1 MSADAAETNR
11 FWAWLQKP
19 WWFFRDVMHSLKP
32 ARFSFF
38 VALAGAAVFLLV
50 QQGTEVLRA
59 LAERHADMGKV
70 DLHPVI
76 YFYGALLIWSLQSW
90 YWARVLLDHRPLPT
104 ARTNFASSD
113 EVIAWFRLHGPR
125 ILGVLPPLLVA
136 WGCFFIAPAGYSAGA
151 AARTTLYKFGAAAVL
166 MAVLLY
172 LFFILRRLWLKV
184 PVKTPTESPAGIWQ
198 DRGTLWAVLA
208 FAAFALVLLAL
219 FWTQPVKTGLYL
231 GSGAILCLA
240 AATWVSFGSV
250 VVLAA
255 GRLRLPLIGLLLVW
269 AMLCSRCNDN
279 HAIRTVATDTPPST
293 ATSNKTPIK
302 DAFIIWHDAVQKAYP
317 MAGPAPRPVFIV
329 ATEGGGIRAAYWT
342 AVVLSALQ
350 DQSLDHRKAWLD
362 AHPGQPPP
370 PDFASHVFAI
380 SGVSGGSLG
389 AVVFDALL
397 AEDVAYPMEN
407 KAHDV
412 LRQDFLSPTL
422 AAMFFPDLLQRFL
435 PGRFASADR
444 AAALEKAWEYGW
456 EQTISGTASD
466 GDPHGNRLAQAFRKL
481 WQTRKGEVP
490 LPALFLNGTRVESGK
505 RIITSNL
512 PITSTYLGE
521 FADAED
527 AEEKLGNNASNRD
540 IPLSTAAH
548 MSARFTYVSPAGLL
562 PDGGH
567 VVDGGYFENS
577 GAATAL
583 EVLYEVEAAIEQGH
597 WPEPVVPIVIEIRN
611 GPTEEK
617 PDTRK
622 ETADARKDAADARK
636 DATPV
641 RKDAGDA
648 PQKTNRDFLCEILAP
663 INTLVHTR
671 EARGALAQEAIE
683 SEQQSQQ
690 EELQTSHPEITLRNR
705 VLFGLHDSPVPLP
718 LGWMLSGDA
727 AKEMRRQLHE
737 NHDNAENADAV
748 MGELLG
754 TRPAP

>member
-1 MSADAAETNR
+1 MSAQVAEVNR
-11 FWAWLQKP
+11 GWGWLQKP
-19 WWFFRDVMHSLKP
+19 WWFFRDVIRCLKP

-50 QQGTEVLRA
+50 QQGTEILRA
-59 LAERHADMGKV
+59 LAEPNADTRQL
-70 DLHPVI
+70 DFPPVVF
-76 YFYGALLIWSLQSW
+76 FYGALLIWSLHSW
-90 YWARVLLDHRPLPT
+90 YWARVLLAHRPVT
-104 ARTNFASSD
+104 AAEANFTSSE
-113 EVIAWFRLHGPR
+113 EVIDWFRLHGPR
-125 ILGVLPPLLVA
+125 ILGVLPPLVVA
-136 WGCFFIAPAGYSAGA
+136 LGCLFIAPAGYSQGA
-151 AARTTLYKFGAAAVL
+151 AGRTTLHVFGAVALLV
-166 MAVLLY
+166 AVLLY
-172 LFFILRRLWLKV
+172 VFFILRRHWLDE
-184 PVKTPTESPAGIWQ
+184 PVAAPTKGAPGLRQ
-198 DRGTLWAVLA
+198 DRGTLFAVLA
-208 FAAFALVLLAL
+208 FGVFALILLLL
-219 FWTQPVKTGLYL
+219 FWIQPVKTGLFL
-231 GSGAILCLA
+231 GSGAIVCLA
-240 AATWVSFGSV
+240 AAAWVCFGSV
-250 VVLAA
+250 VLLAA

-269 AMLCSRCNDN
+269 AILCSRCNDN
-279 HAIRTVATDTPPST
+279 HAIRTVPTDAARQTT
-293 ATSNKTPIK
+293 ASSSKTPVK

-317 MAGPAPRPVFIV
+317 MAGPARRPVFIV
-329 ATEGGGIRAAYWT
+329 TTEGGGIRAAYWT

-350 DQSLDHRKAWLD
+350 DRSLDQRKAWID
-362 AHPGQPPP
+362 AHPSQPPP

-389 AVVFDALL
+389 AVVFNALL
-397 AEDVAYPMEN
+397 AENVAYPMEN
-407 KAHDV
+407 KAHDI

-435 PGRFASADR
+435 PVPFASADR

-456 EQTISGTASD
+456 DQTISGSTD
-466 GDPHGNRLAQAFRKL
+466 GGDARGNRLAQPFRKL

-527 AEEKLGNNASNRD
+527 AEEKLGNNGSSRD

-577 GAATAL
+577 GATTGL
-583 EVLYEVEAAIEQGH
+583 EVLYEVEEAIKEGG

-611 GPTEEK
+611 GPTQEK

-622 ETADARKDAADARK
+622 EPVDAPKDA
-636 DATPV
+636 PPES
-641 RKDAGDA
+641 KDAGNA
-648 PQKTNRDFLCEILAP
+648 PNKTKREFLGEVLAP

-671 EARGALAQEAIE
+671 EARGTFSQEAIE
-683 SEQQSQQ
+683 SEQQVQA
-690 EELQTSHPEITLRNR
+690 EGPPKLPVPNR
-705 VLFGLHDSPVPLP
+705 LLFGLHDSRVPLP
-718 LGWMLSGDA
+718 LGWMLSGGA
-727 AKEMRRQLHE
+727 ANEMRDQLRK
-737 NHDNAENADAV
+737 NNDNQESTDAV
-748 MGELLG
+748 MGDLLG